1 MYWHNDWG
9 EEFDSYE
16 EARDKTLEHMEEED
30 LLDFIFCCRNKD
42 EIIRWAIRQEKFY
55 EEFEDLIHQAEEDF
69 LDEYLSEEEEG

>member
-1 MYWHNDWG
+1 MHWHNDWG

-30 LLDFIFCCRNKD
+30 LLDFIFYCRNKD